1 MSLFYIAKLFIKN
14 KIITNK
20 LLFYILLYF
29 IITFIL
35 FVLFYFI
42 YLPSIFQRKSRNQNF
57 KFCVKMSDVRFNKSC
72 KLKINDKELS
82 FHTCF
87 LK

>member
-1 MSLFYIAKLFIKN
+1 M
-14 KIITNK
+14 
-20 LLFYILLYF
+20 
-29 IITFIL
+29 
-35 FVLFYFI
+35 VLFYFI
-42 YLPSIFQRKSRNQNF
+42 YLASIFQRKSRNQNF
-57 KFCVKMSDVRFNKSC
+57 KFYVKMSDVRFNKSC